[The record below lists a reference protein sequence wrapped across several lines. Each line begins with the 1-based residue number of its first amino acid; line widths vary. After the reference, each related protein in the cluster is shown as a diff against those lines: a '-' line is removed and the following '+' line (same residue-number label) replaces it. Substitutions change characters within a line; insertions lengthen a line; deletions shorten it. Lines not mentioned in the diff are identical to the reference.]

1 MESKY
6 QFNNIATEWLKSKEI
21 QLKPS
26 SISKYSNILNWYL
39 LPTFSDLDIRKITRN
54 DVRSVSQ
61 MLLVNDGTRSQG
73 LSTKTVAGIVSVL
86 KNIFDFALMKKEL
99 DVVVIN
105 NISIKQTQQPLRIL
119 CMKEQNTINKYLFN
133 NLNPC
138 YLGIL
143 LSLYTGIRIGEV
155 CALKWKDIC
164 IAEQSLY
171 IYQSMQRIQV
181 AAKSSKKTMIII
193 QSPKSESSI
202 RRIPIPTKL
211 FDVLVPYKKQDDAFL
226 FELSAYLLVTSGK

>member
-86 KNIFDFALMKKEL
+86 KNIFDFALMEKEL

-105 NISIKQTQQPLRIL
+105 NISKSLPGYTKKKVPD
-119 CMKEQNTINKYLFN
+119 NTF
-133 NLNPC
+133 
-138 YLGIL
+138 
-143 LSLYTGIRIGEV
+143 YTS
-155 CALKWKDIC
+155 KDFSV
-164 IAEQSLY
+164 EG
-171 IYQSMQRIQV
+171 
-181 AAKSSKKTMIII
+181 
-193 QSPKSESSI
+193 
-202 RRIPIPTKL
+202 
-211 FDVLVPYKKQDDAFL
+211 DV
-226 FELSAYLLVTSGK
+226 

>member
-1 MESKY
+1 MVKIKR
-6 QFNNIATEWLKSKEI
+6 NTIKAI
-21 QLKPS
+21 QYFEVF
-26 SISKYSNILNWYL
+26 KYSELVFTANI
-39 LPTFSDLDIRKITRN
+39 SDLDNRKITRN

-61 MLLVNDGTRSQG
+61 MLLVNGGTRSQG

-86 KNIFDFALMKKEL
+86 KNIFDFALMEKEL

-105 NISIKQTQQPLRIL
+105 NISIKQTQQPLSPLRIL
-119 CMKEQNTINKYLFN
+119 SMKEQNTINKYLFN

-143 LSLYTGIRIGEV
+143 LSLYTGIRIGKV

-171 IYQSMQRIQV
+171 IHQSMQRIQV
-181 AAKSSKKTMIII
+181 AAKSSKKNNDNNTI
-193 QSPKSESSI
+193 S
-202 RRIPIPTKL
+202 
-211 FDVLVPYKKQDDAFL
+211 KK
-226 FELSAYLLVTSGK
+226 